1 VSPWI
6 NLRVRP
12 WRPPSTVGSNPGAG
26 TTFFRRARLPRGV
39 SHNGGPRH
47 DCILI
52 RYGEL
57 GLKSRRV
64 RARFTARLRDF
75 IIEVMKL
82 ADLDCVIE
90 NDGGHLYVYSS
101 DLPAAAEVLTR
112 VFGIVSVSPAA
123 RVDVTDLD
131 GLAAAVAAYSLH
143 VIEPGQSFAVRAR
156 RTGTHTFTS
165 MDLGRVAGSAV
176 MLAFDSSLRV
186 DLTRPQVELEVEVRG
201 KVAYIYDRRMPAVGG
216 LPPGSQGRVLCPLRE
231 REDAVACWMLMRRGC
246 APVLVVPEGDGATED
261 EDLVGTV
268 RRWYPM
274 AQVRTL
280 PVDEW
285 SWPALFREMGRSR
298 SLAVVSGA
306 RGPDVPGVPLDG
318 EQVPVVFFPLVGL
331 DEEAYARLE
340 ESVLAV
346 RPR

>member
-1 VSPWI
+1 MSPWV

-39 SHNGGPRH
+39 SPTDGPHH
-47 DCILI
+47 DCILV

-57 GLKSRRV
+57 GLESRRV
-64 RARFTARLRDF
+64 RARFTAKLRDF
-75 IIEVMKL
+75 IIETMKL

-90 NDGGHLYVYSS
+90 NDGGHLYIYSS
-101 DLPAAAEVLTR
+101 NLPAAAEVLTR
-112 VFGIVSVSPAA
+112 VFGVVSVSPAA
-123 RVDVTDLD
+123 RVDLTDLD
-131 GLAAAVAAYSLH
+131 GLAADVADYSRH

-156 RTGTHTFTS
+156 RTGSHTFTS

-176 MLAFDSSLRV
+176 MLAFDSSLK
-186 DLTRPQVELEVEVRG
+186 VELDVEVRG
-201 KVAYIYDRRMPAVGG
+201 KVAYIYNQRMPAVGG

-231 REDAVACWMLMRRGC
+231 RQDAVACWMLMRRGC
-246 APVLVVPEGDGATED
+246 APVLVAPEGDEAAED
-261 EDLVGTV
+261 EGLVGTI

-274 AQVRTL
+274 AKVRAL
-280 PVDEW
+280 SVDEW
-285 SWPALFREMGRSR
+285 DWPALYREMGMSR
-298 SLAVVSGA
+298 SLAVVSSA
-306 RGPDVPGVPLDG
+306 RGPEVPDVPMDG
-318 EQVPVVFFPLVGL
+318 EHVPVVFFPLVGL

-340 ESVLAV
+340 ESVFAV